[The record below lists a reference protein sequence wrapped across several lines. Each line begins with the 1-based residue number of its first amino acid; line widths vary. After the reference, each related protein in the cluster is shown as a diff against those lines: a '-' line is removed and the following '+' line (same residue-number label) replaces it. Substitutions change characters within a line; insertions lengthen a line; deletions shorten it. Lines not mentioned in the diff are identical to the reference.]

1 MSDHG
6 DIGRPSEARPWSR
19 LRAWLGHAGGREIL
33 AFLFV
38 GLSNTALTYATYLG
52 LLQVLHYAWAYT
64 GAFLVGLVY
73 TGLLNIR
80 LTFARH
86 PTLAAWIVFAAYDTF
101 YWVCSLALLRL
112 LVDGLAIPEVYAP
125 LVMLS
130 VVVPINFVMTRLIV
144 HRFGRAR
151 S

>member
-1 MSDHG
+1 MSDR
-6 DIGRPSEARPWSR
+6 DRTDRPTDARPRSR
-19 LRAWLGHAGGREIL
+19 LLVWLGQAGGREIL

-52 LLQVLHYAWAYT
+52 LLQILHYAWAYT

-80 LTFARH
+80 VTFARH
-86 PTLAAWIVFAAYDTF
+86 PTLAAWIAFAAYYTF

-112 LVDGLAIPEVYAP
+112 LVDGLAIPEVWAP
-125 LVMLS
+125 LAMLP